1 MEQSTHF
8 EFQQPDRF
16 PTQLIAVE
24 SAGDCG
30 RFYRSVDPTYPRA
43 SSWPLHAVP
52 VDERSGTVIP
62 TVSAIKQ
69 EYLFP
74 DHLGRFQCNHH
85 YYYFSP
91 SESLR
96 PAVPAGNGSEAA
108 LTPIMVELLG
118 AKL

>member
-1 MEQSTHF
+1 VTVVGST
-8 EFQQPDRF
+8 
-16 PTQLIAVE
+16 
-24 SAGDCG
+24 G
-30 RFYRSVDPTYPRA
+30 RLTRRTRA
-43 SSWPLHAVP
+43 SSRPLRALAI
-52 VDERSGTVIP
+52 DQRAGTVIP

-85 YYYFSP
+85 YHFSP

-96 PAVPAGNGSEAA
+96 PEVPAGNGSEAA

-118 AKL
+118 VNL